1 MIRHARSESRTEHDF
16 AFGPKILRFSSRP
29 GKAAPGR
36 AATLAR
42 VAKALGTMENKR
54 AGTAPKRRLRPGL
67 FSPAS
72 SSAHGYFARISHGE
86 NTFAHDGG

>member
-1 MIRHARSESRTEHDF
+1 MIRHARSVSRAEDDF
-16 AFGPKILRFSSRP
+16 ALGPKILRFSSRL
-29 GKAAPGR
+29 GKAAAGR

-42 VAKALGTMENKR
+42 AAKGLRTVENKR

-72 SSAHGYFARISHGE
+72 SSAHEYFARIAHGE